1 MSHSFIH
8 SSTDGPLSYSHILVI
23 VNNAAMNIGVLMF
36 FQVSVLGSFGYIP
49 RSGIAG
55 SKGRSIF
62 NFLKYLHAAFHNGC
76 TNLHSY
82 QQCRKVSLFPYPC
95 QQLLFVD
102 LSMIAILTGVRWY
115 LIVVLICISLM
126 LSDKKHLF
134 ICLLAICMSSLKKCL
149 FRSFAHFLIG
159 CLFFWCWI
167 L

>member
-1 MSHSFIH
+1 M
-8 SSTDGPLSYSHILVI
+8 YILVI

-36 FQVSVLGSFGYIP
+36 FWNSVLNSFRYIP

-82 QQCRKVSLFPYPC
+82 QQCRKVPLFPYPC

-115 LIVVLICISLM
+115 LIVALILIFLMIS
-126 LSDKKHLF
+126 DIEHL
-134 ICLLAICMSSLKKCL
+134 IICMFSLEKCL

-159 CLFFWCWI
+159 LFVFLVLTFDKFWI
-167 L
+167 LTPY